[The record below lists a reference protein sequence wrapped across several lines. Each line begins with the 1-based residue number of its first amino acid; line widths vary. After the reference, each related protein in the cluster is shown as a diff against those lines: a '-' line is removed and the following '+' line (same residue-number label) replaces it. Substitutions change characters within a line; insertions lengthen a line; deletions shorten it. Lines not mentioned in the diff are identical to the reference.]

1 MYRACLKIP
10 RGAVFEQRAGWRVV
24 PIIGR
29 DEGENPQGEAR
40 IQFGY
45 LVRGLKG
52 FVRVSGFGKAIKDR
66 VHSWDYI

>member
-1 MYRACLKIP
+1 
-10 RGAVFEQRAGWRVV
+10 VV